1 MAQATPW
8 RCLSQRLC
16 FPPSA
21 PLQLSLPSLLP
32 RTYKDLVALSGAALF
47 AQPLLGFRR
56 NTINNS
62 GNLKNSHKGEASGQ
76 KCPVLMGTE
85 VAWDAQ

>member
-1 MAQATPW
+1 MALPEPETLLPTF
-8 RCLSQRLC
+8 CSPPP
-16 FPPSA
+16 FPP
-21 PLQLSLPSLLP
+21 LLP
-32 RTYKDLVALSGAALF
+32 HTYKDLVALSGAAVF

-62 GNLKNSHKGEASGQ
+62 ENLKNSHKGEGPGCGTQASGQ

-85 VAWDAQ
+85 VARDAQ

>member
-1 MAQATPW
+1 MALPEPETLLPTFCSPPA
-8 RCLSQRLC
+8 
-16 FPPSA
+16 FPP
-21 PLQLSLPSLLP
+21 LLP
-32 RTYKDLVALSGAALF
+32 HTYKDLVALSGAALF

-85 VAWDAQ
+85 VARDAQ